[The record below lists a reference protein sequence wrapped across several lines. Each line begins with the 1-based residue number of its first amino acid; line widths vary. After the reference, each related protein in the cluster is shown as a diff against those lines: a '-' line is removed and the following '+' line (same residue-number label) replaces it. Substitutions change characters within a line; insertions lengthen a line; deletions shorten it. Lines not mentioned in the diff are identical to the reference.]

1 MRWFRIVLVPALL
14 VSLMLAASF
23 AWAEM
28 EATED
33 ELDERLEQV
42 RNEGQAVRREAGK
55 IDRKTRKIEIRDDTL
70 REDLRVGHPFR
81 SRRELRN
88 DLRTNESK
96 GRWYKRES
104 LQSDFTT
111 RRNQRK
117 LRRLQRSRPRG

>member
-1 MRWFRIVLVPALL
+1 MRWFRIFLIPALL
-14 VSLMLAASF
+14 MPLMLPASF
-23 AWAEM
+23 SWAET

-33 ELDERLEQV
+33 EIDERLEQV

-55 IDRKTRKIEIRDDTL
+55 IDRKTRKIEMREGTL

-96 GRWYKRES
+96 GRWYKKES
-104 LQSDFTT
+104 LQSDFTI
-111 RRNQRK
+111 RRNQRN